1 MSDCNLPMSKN
12 NKYSKNAIIVSGL
25 PRTATTALGDILS
38 SINGYNMIYEPFNAS
53 QGILSVEKNYL
64 IPGANTDNSNFDDIF
79 DSIINLNAKFK
90 LGIKKDD
97 SVIKKTIKT
106 LFGNESSLSLL
117 KSKFFPNQKKLI
129 VKDPFLVFA
138 SLHLS
143 KNYKI
148 VMCERPILPLAGSFK
163 RMGWEFPE
171 YDRLVKDF
179 ESMGIR
185 NIEKIENNSISLPV
199 LGAIQFCQLYS
210 IFKHR
215 IDGKENIY
223 FFNQDNFSINPEDSI
238 KKLFNWLDEK
248 CTDKIL
254 KKVQRLNSG
263 DTLIPKKDVQ
273 HDLSYKKSLS
283 NKYYKSILTD
293 EEISFIDSVAEE
305 RFELPTR
312 GL

>member
-117 KSKFFPNQKKLI
+117 KSKFSPNQKKLI

-185 NIEKIENNSISLPV
+185 DIEKIENNSISLPV

-305 RFELPTR
+305 RFELPTH

>member
-25 PRTATTALGDILS
+25 PRTATTVLGDILS
-38 SINGYNMIYEPFNAS
+38 SIDGYNIIYEPFNAS
-53 QGILSVEKNYL
+53 QGVSCVKKNYL
-64 IPGANTDNSNFDDIF
+64 IPGINIEKSNFDNIL
-79 DSIINLNAKFK
+79 DSILNLNAKFK
-90 LGIKKDD
+90 LGIKEDD

-106 LFGNESSLSLL
+106 LFGNESSLSFL
-117 KSKFFPNQKKLI
+117 KSKFSPNRNKLI
-129 VKDPFLVFA
+129 IKDPFLVFA
-138 SLHLS
+138 SLYLS
-143 KNYKI
+143 DNYKI

-171 YDRLVKDF
+171 YDRLIKDF
-179 ESMGIR
+179 QSIGIK
-185 NIEKIENNSISLPV
+185 NIEKIENSSISSSV

-223 FFNQDNFSINPEDSI
+223 FFNQDSFSIKPEDSI

-254 KKVQRLNSG
+254 KKVERLNSG
-263 DTLIPKKDVQ
+263 NTSMPKKDVQ

-283 NKYYKSILTD
+283 NKYYKSILTE
-293 EEISFIDSVAEE
+293 EEINFIEGVAEE

>member
-185 NIEKIENNSISLPV
+185 DIEKIENNSISLPV